1 MWARK
6 CDLPSPFH
14 ICAPCP
20 CQGRPPRRP
29 QGRVC
34 RPAPAPSRL
43 PWRLSGLLFC
53 HAVALHFP
61 SLAGREPAPSCL
73 PWPWVSRGK
82 LNFPQPPALPLPSAR
97 VLYTVEHTRPW
108 PWDRKISPAPWQN
121 FPFPRLSGVHP
132 VHAGARDR
140 KISRPACRNFPFRPS
155 LPWPASSGS
164 APWRFRLSHHGTPF
178 CTVKHTARKA
188 PASRTP
194 PKGLHPMPTLARA
207 PALVPA
213 LLGAQKSV
221 RHAWA
226 CPSGSLPPALFGR
239 GRACALACPA
249 PLQSIQIWI
258 DCLSRPALP
267 VPAPPFLSSAPLPC
281 RLRADGEQGYDNA
294 ASPARRNQRRLAPV
308 ALRPTA
314 SG

>member
-1 MWARK
+1 VRK
-6 CDLPSPFH
+6 LRSLIRGWSALCGLGSATFLAPF
-14 ICAPCP
+14 IFAP
-20 CQGRPPRRP
+20 
-29 QGRVC
+29 
-34 RPAPAPSRL
+34 PAPVKAGL
-43 PWRLSGLLFC
+43 P
-53 HAVALHFP
+53 AV
-61 SLAGREPAPSCL
+61 R
-73 PWPWVSRGK
+73 RGAYAVR
-82 LNFPQPPALPLPSAR
+82 PLPL
-97 VLYTVEHTRPW
+97 
-108 PWDRKISPAPWQN
+108 
-121 FPFPRLSGVHP
+121 
-132 VHAGARDR
+132 
-140 KISRPACRNFPFRPS
+140 PACRNFPFRPS

-194 PKGLHPMPTLARA
+194 PKDRHTVPTLARA
-207 PALVPA
+207 PAFVPA